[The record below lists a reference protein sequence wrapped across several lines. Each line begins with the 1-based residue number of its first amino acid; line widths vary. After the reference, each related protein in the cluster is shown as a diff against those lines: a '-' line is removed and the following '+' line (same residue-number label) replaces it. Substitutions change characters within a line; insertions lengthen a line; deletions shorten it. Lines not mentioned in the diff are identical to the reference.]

1 MSGLYSYVMLAL
13 IVLPFYLIGFVSGM
27 LFMRS
32 GYLRLLRQARTENRR
47 MQRTLERERGR
58 A

>member
-13 IVLPFYLIGFVSGM
+13 IGLPFYVIGFVSGM

-32 GYLRLLRQARTENRR
+32 GYLRLLRQARIENHK
-47 MQRTLERERGR
+47 MQRTLERWR